1 MLGFPSD
8 PPKTPFR
15 QMRAG
20 LHGSQYR
27 SEPLEVEA
35 FRSSQRMF
43 FEERHH
49 SPEQILT
56 TLHGEAQENLP
67 MVERTKAFD
76 HTATPELLVEE
87 LQCRP
92 RGRRL
97 GHRELALDLPAETA
111 TPVAHYR
118 DRKAA
123 FTVDEA
129 DDPLLNTWPFL
140 LIARTGRIVTA
151 HTPTLQTG

>member
-1 MLGFPSD
+1 MLGFPGN

-15 QMRAG
+15 EMRAG

-56 TLHGEAQENLP
+56 TLHGEAQQNLP
-67 MVERTKAFD
+67 MVEWTKAFD
-76 HTATPELLVEE
+76 HTPTPELLGEE
-87 LQCRP
+87 LQRGP

-97 GHRELALDLPAETA
+97 GHRELVLDLPAETA
-111 TPVAHYR
+111 TRVAHYR

-151 HTPTLQTG
+151 HTPTLRTG

>member
-8 PPKTPFR
+8 PPKTSFGE
-15 QMRAG
+15 MSAG
-20 LHGSQYR
+20 LHGTQYR
-27 SEPLEVEA
+27 RESLEVEA
-35 FRSSQRMF
+35 LRGSQRMF

-49 SPEQILT
+49 SLQQIFT
-56 TLHGEAQENLP
+56 TLHREAKQDLSMIEW
-67 MVERTKAFD
+67 TKAFD
-76 HTATPELLVEE
+76 HTTAPELLVEE

-92 RGRRL
+92 RGCRL
-97 GHRELALDLPAETA
+97 GHRELMLDLPAETA
-111 TPVAHYR
+111 TWVAHYR

-151 HTPTLQTG
+151 HILTLETG